1 MFWRRPKQTI
11 PRDLALTAR
20 PTRTEGIARKELP
33 DGGIALTTHIER
45 GTWMRVFGAS
55 EKFERTFQLDYL
67 GRDVYDACN
76 GSDDVQTIVRN
87 FALKHKISLPEAELA
102 VTTFL
107 KTLMGRGLIAMA
119 MDEPRKSHA
128 PIPPKKKRN
137 DDNLRE
143 L

>member
-1 MFWRRPKQTI
+1 MMFWRRPKKII
-11 PRDLALTAR
+11 PRDMALTAR
-20 PTRTEGIARKELP
+20 PTRTEGIARKEMP
-33 DGGIALTTHIER
+33 DGGIGLSTQITR
-45 GTWMRVFGAS
+45 GTWMRAFGAS

-87 FALKHKISLPEAELA
+87 FAVKHKISLPEAELA

-119 MDEPRKSHA
+119 MDEPKRAENRK
-128 PIPPKKKRN
+128 PPAKNKKR
-137 DDNLRE
+137 RK
-143 L
+143 